1 MPKISFISEKTIKDC
16 NPELMNKLK
25 NTFTYDELSDLED
38 EYGQN
43 DVVDAMLAIAAE
55 NNTTSYALSEDT
67 ITDWLW
73 DAYYEHCHEYV
84 RDAFIKENNNG
95 WKEPALK

>member
-1 MPKISFISEKTIKDC
+1 
-16 NPELMNKLK
+16 
-25 NTFTYDELSDLED
+25 
-38 EYGQN
+38 
-43 DVVDAMLAIAAE
+43 MLAIAAE